1 MILRPVNTSH
11 PTLSPWDV
19 YSRIGISF
27 SFFCWWLFTAIAAV
41 VGFKIFNEDAGA
53 KDDEAAFM
61 GAADPDP
68 ISDTHQEVP
77 YSAMDD
83 DDTTVVAR
91 S

>member
-1 MILRPVNTSH
+1 MPRDACFQT
-11 PTLSPWDV
+11 
-19 YSRIGISF
+19 GISF
-27 SFFCWWLFTAIAAV
+27 SFFSWWLFTAIAAV
-41 VGFKIFNEDAGA
+41 VGLKIFNDDVGA

-68 ISDTHQEVP
+68 ISDAHQEVP